1 MLRYIIGVTLIAA
14 AIMLIRRLADG
25 RMLRKHQYAIWLL
38 IPLYM
43 LISPFLRIKVTV
55 TDEISSLIPEAF
67 EKAVYENAYI
77 DDAVPFAEL
86 EKDDLPE
93 VVFEQGEV
101 QEQAEDTEFL
111 SNTAAPDRIVRK
123 HINTGT
129 VLNCIYVSV
138 TAAAVIVLT
147 AYNAGFVIFC
157 RRKRTYLGTDPKS
170 GLKVYGISHRGVP
183 FLLFN
188 GIYVDPDPSRISE
201 YAICHEAC
209 HFKHGDFVWVILR
222 HLVLALNWY
231 NPVIWAAFILS
242 GRDCELACDEEV
254 INVYGT
260 DHAETYAE
268 ALVMQMQRKSEFYRF
283 TMTTGMRSGFKS
295 MKRRIVSIKHPAKKS
310 LKAIAMSLASL
321 IVISGFAVLEP
332 KAAESDK
339 SIIDELVNEAV
350 IEAPVKRE
358 APFDYE
364 IRKPV
369 VSQVSDYEKDITFFR
384 DENVVK
390 AMLFLPETNAG
401 GPFKTVVMRGELG
414 STYYEYQ
421 TIADALKEN
430 GYAVLFVKNT
440 HESEIIRRSGGSGVK
455 TVADVYFEQ
464 VLDHFAV
471 IDEMRYIPEIDMD
484 NIYLWGHDLGGVI
497 SLYTGVER
505 PDEIKGMVIVQPY
518 LNENQALKFS
528 EDPELMVRLYEILP
542 DCTVPTAILE
552 PENSPL
558 SASKRATESMPDGRI
573 VLFEGS
579 LSKFD
584 RFTFNNIDL
593 KTLSALKDM

>member
-14 AIMLIRRLADG
+14 AIMLVRRLADG
-25 RMLRKHQYAIWLL
+25 RMLKRHQYAIWLL

-55 TDEISSLIPEAF
+55 TDEISSMIPEAF
-67 EKAVYENAYI
+67 EKAVYENAYFE
-77 DDAVPFAEL
+77 DAVPFADL

-101 QEQAEDTEFL
+101 QEQAEDTEAF
-111 SNTAAPDRIVRK
+111 SNTAVSGKTVKRHVNIVA
-123 HINTGT
+123 
-129 VLNCIYVSV
+129 VLNCTYICV
-138 TAAAVIVLT
+138 AASAVAVLT
-147 AYNAGFVIFC
+147 VYNAGFIIFC

-170 GLKVYGISHRGVP
+170 GLKVYAISHRGVP

-188 GIYVDPDPSRISE
+188 GIYVDPEPSRTSE

-209 HFKHGDFVWVILR
+209 HYKHGDFVWVIVR
-222 HLVLALNWY
+222 HLGLALNWY

-260 DHAETYAE
+260 DHAEPYAE

-283 TMTTGMRSGFKS
+283 TMTAGMRSGFKS

-364 IRKPV
+364 TRKPV
-369 VSQVSDYEKDITFFR
+369 VSLAAANEKDITFFR
-384 DENVVK
+384 DDNVVK
-390 AMLFLPETNAG
+390 AKMMLPEGN

-497 SLYTGVER
+497 SLYTGIER
-505 PDEIKGMVIVQPY
+505 QDEIKGMVIVQPY
-518 LNENQALKFS
+518 LNENQTLKFS

-579 LSKFD
+579 ISKYD
-584 RFTFNNIDL
+584 RFTFNNIDV
-593 KTLSALKDM
+593 KTLSALEDM

>member
-14 AIMLIRRLADG
+14 AIMLIRRLAEG
-25 RMLRKHQYAIWLL
+25 RMLKRHQYAIWLL

-55 TDEISSLIPEAF
+55 TDEISSMIPEAF
-67 EKAVYENAYI
+67 EKAVYENAYF

-93 VVFEQGEV
+93 VVFEQGDV
-101 QEQAEDTEFL
+101 LEQAEDTEAL
-111 SNTAAPDRIVRK
+111 SNTAVSGKTVKRHVNIGA
-123 HINTGT
+123 
-129 VLNCIYVSV
+129 VLNCTYICV
-138 TAAAVIVLT
+138 AASAVAVLT
-147 AYNAGFVIFC
+147 VYNAGFIIFC

-170 GLKVYGISHRGVP
+170 GLKVYAISHRGVP

-188 GIYVDPDPSRISE
+188 GIYVDPEPSRTSE

-209 HFKHGDFVWVILR
+209 HYKHGDFLWVIVR

-310 LKAIAMSLASL
+310 LKVIAMSLASL

-364 IRKPV
+364 TRKPV
-369 VSQVSDYEKDITFFR
+369 VSLAAANEKDITFFR
-384 DENVVK
+384 DDNVVK
-390 AMLFLPETNAG
+390 AKMMLPEGN

-414 STYYEYQ
+414 SNYYEYQ

-505 PDEIKGMVIVQPY
+505 QDEIKGMVIVQPY

-542 DCTVPTAILE
+542 GCTVPTAILE

-558 SASKRATESMPDGRI
+558 SASRKATESMPDGRI

-579 LSKFD
+579 ISKFD
-584 RFTFNNIDL
+584 RFTFNNIDV
-593 KTLSALKDM
+593 KSLSALEDM

>member
-1 MLRYIIGVTLIAA
+1 MLRYIIGVTLVAA
-14 AIMLIRRLADG
+14 AIMLIRRLAGG
-25 RMLRKHQYAIWLL
+25 RMLKRHQYAIWLL

-43 LISPFLRIKVTV
+43 AVSPFLKISVPVADELSSFIPVTV
-55 TDEISSLIPEAF
+55 

-77 DDAVPFAEL
+77 NDVFEL
-86 EKDDLPE
+86 EKADSEDI
-93 VVFEQGEV
+93 VFEQAKE
-101 QEQAEDTEFL
+101 QEQAIQNQAVNNEV
-111 SNTAAPDRIVRK
+111 TAKEAVRK
-123 HINTGT
+123 PVSTGA
-129 VLNCIYVSV
+129 VLNGIYITV
-138 TAAAVIVLT
+138 TAAIIVALT

-157 RRKRTYLGTDPKS
+157 RRNRKFLGTDPKS
-170 GLKVYGISHRGVP
+170 GLDVYGISHRGVP

-188 GIYVDPDPSRISE
+188 KIYVDQDPSKTSE

-209 HFKHGDFVWVILR
+209 HYKHRDFLWVIVR

-254 INVYGT
+254 ISVYGG
-260 DHAETYAE
+260 EYAE
-268 ALVMQMQRKSEFYRF
+268 PYAENLVMQMQRKSEFYRF
-283 TMTTGMRSGFKS
+283 TMTTGMRSGYKS

-310 LKAIAMSLASL
+310 YKVIALSVAAL
-321 IVISGFAVLEP
+321 IVVSGFTVLDP
-332 KAAESDK
+332 KAAENDQ
-339 SIIDELVNEAV
+339 SIIDEIVSDAI
-350 IEAPVKRE
+350 IEAPVKRA

-364 IRKPV
+364 IQKPV
-369 VSQVSDYEKDITFFR
+369 VSRVSDYEKDITFFR

-390 AMLFLPETNAG
+390 AMLFLPKTNAG

-484 NIYLWGHDLGGVI
+484 NIYLWGQDLGGII
-497 SLYTGVER
+497 SLYTGIER
-505 PDEIKGMVIVQPY
+505 PDEIKGMIIVQPY
-518 LNENQALKFS
+518 LNDYQSLAFS
-528 EDPELMVRLYEILP
+528 KDPELFVRLYDLLP
-542 DCTVPTAILE
+542 DCKVPTVIME
-552 PENSPL
+552 PENGLL
-558 SASKRATESMPDGRI
+558 SASRKAVASMPDGELI
-573 VLFEGS
+573 LFDGVLTKYDHGAE
-579 LSKFD
+579 
-584 RFTFNNIDL
+584 NNIGEL
-593 KTLSALKDM
+593 TLAALKNWDR

>member
-14 AIMLIRRLADG
+14 AIMLIRRLAEG
-25 RMLRKHQYAIWLL
+25 RMLKRHQYAIWLL

-55 TDEISSLIPEAF
+55 TDEISSMIPEAF

-77 DDAVPFAEL
+77 EDAEPFAEL

-101 QEQAEDTEFL
+101 LEQAEDTEAL
-111 SNTAAPDRIVRK
+111 SNTAVSGKTVKR
-123 HINTGT
+123 HINMGA
-129 VLNCIYVSV
+129 VLNCTYICV
-138 TAAAVIVLT
+138 AASAVAVLT
-147 AYNAGFVIFC
+147 VYNAGFIIFC

-170 GLKVYGISHRGVP
+170 GLKVYAIFHRGVP

-209 HFKHGDFVWVILR
+209 HYKHGDFVWVIVR

-369 VSQVSDYEKDITFFR
+369 VSQAAANEKDITFFR
-384 DENVVK
+384 DDNVVK
-390 AMLFLPETNAG
+390 AKMLLPEGN

-558 SASKRATESMPDGRI
+558 SASKKATESMPDGRI

-579 LSKFD
+579 ISKFD